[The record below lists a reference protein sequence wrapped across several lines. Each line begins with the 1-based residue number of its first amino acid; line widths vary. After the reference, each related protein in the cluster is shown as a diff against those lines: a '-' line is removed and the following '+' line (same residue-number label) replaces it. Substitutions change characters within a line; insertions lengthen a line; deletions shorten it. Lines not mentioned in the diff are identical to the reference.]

1 LNQWPRLT
9 RAAAGGRLV
18 QSLRPDATMPS
29 AALTRPLNA
38 ATTALL
44 AGLIA
49 AATALAGPGDAR
61 AAEPIGA
68 NYLCK
73 GTFDATEVRALFFNN
88 PPSEVILLT
97 GTEGASRLLQ
107 QRSGSGARYADGD
120 EVFWIKGDRASWQR
134 GKARA
139 LDCEVRPTPAR

>member
-1 LNQWPRLT
+1 M
-9 RAAAGGRLV
+9 
-18 QSLRPDATMPS
+18 SS
-29 AALTRPLNA
+29 AASNQRPHA
-38 ATTALL
+38 VTTALL
-44 AGLIA
+44 AGLIT
-49 AATALAGPGDAR
+49 AATALTAPAAVR
-61 AAEPIGA
+61 AEEPIQA

-73 GTFDATEVRALFFNN
+73 GRFDATEVRALFFNS
-88 PPSEVILLT
+88 PPSEAILLT

-139 LDCEVRPTPAR
+139 LDCEVQPAPAS